1 MLEKFIAVLA
11 SYVGYLEKRSNA
23 NLEDKT
29 ANSGYNNYTI
39 FAKWYKEYTGENYQG
54 QAWCA
59 MFVSTCLVEAVGLA
73 KAKELLCGKLY
84 AYCPY
89 GMSAFKNK
97 GQLYSTPKK
106 GDIVFF
112 VRNGLAYHTGV
123 VTSVSGNTFTTIE
136 GNTSGGSA
144 VIANGGCVCR
154 KSYTVNSNMKFGR
167 PNYGTEA
174 GSTTEAKYNSTA
186 WVKALQKAINVT
198 VDGVAGEKTLAACP
212 LLKKGSKGTVV
223 ELMQQRLGEEFK
235 ITVSGGYDGD
245 FGSGTLAAVKAFQKA
260 KGLEA
265 DGEVGQNTWKALLS
279 IGETTSKEV
288 SVDAAA
294 KFDKALAGTYKVTA
308 SELNLRA
315 GAGTKKDIVKTMPNG
330 AEFICYGYYTVVD
343 GVKWL
348 FGTADGV
355 KGFASSKY
363 LKK

>member
-23 NLEDKT
+23 NLESKT

-39 FAKWYKEYTGENYQG
+39 FGKKYDEHMGTSFNG

-59 MFVSTCLVEAVGLA
+59 MFVSECLVEAVGLA
-73 KAKELLCGKLY
+73 KAKELLCGNLY

-97 GQLYSTPKK
+97 GQLYTTPKK

-144 VIANGGCVCR
+144 VIANGGGVCR
-154 KSYTVNSNMKFGR
+154 KSYTVTNNMRFGR
-167 PNYGTEA
+167 PKYGVE
-174 GSTTEAKYNSTA
+174 TTEAKYNSTA

-245 FGSGTLAAVKAFQKA
+245 FGSGTLAAVKIFQKQ

-265 DGEVGQNTWKALLS
+265 DGEVGQNTWKALLK

-288 SVDAAA
+288 KVDAAA
-294 KFDKALAGTYKVTA
+294 KFDQNLAGTYKVTA
-308 SELNLRA
+308 SELNLRS
-315 GAGTKKDIVKTMPNG
+315 GAGTGKDIVKAMPNG
-330 AEFICYGYYTVVD
+330 TEFICYGYYTTVD
-343 GVKWL
+343 GTKWL
-348 FGTADGV
+348 LGKAGKDT
-355 KGFASSKY
+355 GFASSKY